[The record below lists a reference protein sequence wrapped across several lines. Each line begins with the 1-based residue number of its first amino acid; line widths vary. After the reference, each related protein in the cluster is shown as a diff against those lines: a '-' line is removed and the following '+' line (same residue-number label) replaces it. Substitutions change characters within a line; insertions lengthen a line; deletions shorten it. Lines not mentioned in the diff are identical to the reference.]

1 MNSTP
6 CINFFKSGCMYGV
19 EVYKY
24 TVIGLRSITGM
35 LNFTYW
41 DKYHTHFP
49 LLQAALLTSLIGYFT

>member
-1 MNSTP
+1 
-6 CINFFKSGCMYGV
+6 MYGV